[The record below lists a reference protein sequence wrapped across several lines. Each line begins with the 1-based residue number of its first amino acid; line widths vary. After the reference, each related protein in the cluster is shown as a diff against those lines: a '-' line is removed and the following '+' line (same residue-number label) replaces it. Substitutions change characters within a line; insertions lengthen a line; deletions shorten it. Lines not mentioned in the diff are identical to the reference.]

1 MRIFLDEEKNG
12 VWEFSINELEAIKKN
27 KNKLIIP
34 RVAHKHIINNLMGMC
49 LNMGEQLINT
59 DAAKV
64 TTTSNQIDLFHQIK
78 KKNNV

>member
-34 RVAHKHIINNLMGMC
+34 RVAHKHIIKNLMGMC

-64 TTTSNQIDLFHQIK
+64 TTTSNQIDFIPPDK
-78 KKNNV
+78 KEK

>member
-12 VWEFSINELEAIKKN
+12 VWEFSIEEIKAIKKN

-49 LNMGEQLINT
+49 LDMGEQLMNT
-59 DAAKV
+59 DAAKIL
-64 TTTSNQIDLFHQIK
+64 THSNQVDFISPD
-78 KKNNV
+78 KKNK

>member
-12 VWEFSINELEAIKKN
+12 VWEFSIEEIKAIKKN

-64 TTTSNQIDLFHQIK
+64 TTTSNQIDFIPPDK
-78 KKNNV
+78 KEK